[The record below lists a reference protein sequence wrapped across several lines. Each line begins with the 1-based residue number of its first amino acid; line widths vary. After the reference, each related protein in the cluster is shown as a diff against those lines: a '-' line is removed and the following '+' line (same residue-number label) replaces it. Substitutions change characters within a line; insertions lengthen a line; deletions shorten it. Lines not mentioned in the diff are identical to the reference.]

1 VLLQPII
8 NQRHPI
14 FDYFL
19 DSYFLFKI
27 PAFALVTGL
36 LLIDNFIRKTNQK
49 IADEKA
55 KKAAEDAAKNK
66 AK

>member
-1 VLLQPII
+1 M
-8 NQRHPI
+8 
-14 FDYFL
+14 

-27 PAFALVTGL
+27 PAFALITGL
-36 LLIDNFIRKTNQK
+36 LLIDRFIRKTNQK

-55 KKAAEDAAKNK
+55 RKEAEDAAKNK